1 MDKLNKQDKQKIA
14 VTGGIGSGKSTIC
27 EILKTHGYPVFSCDA
42 IYGELQQTKDYIE
55 KLQKAFPNVVK
66 EGKIDK
72 KILSAV
78 VFENPD
84 ELKRL
89 NAISHPLIMQ
99 ELNRRMD
106 NCSSRLVFA
115 EVPLLFEGGY
125 QNQFDRVIVVSR
137 GEKARIT
144 SVIRRDGL
152 TETDVK
158 KRIKNQFDYSNLKT
172 AAPTQDFSKI
182 CILENKEDFLALE
195 KNLLA
200 LIDFEWLP

>member
-1 MDKLNKQDKQKIA
+1 MNRVNKQSKQKIA
-14 VTGGIGSGKSTIC
+14 VTGGIGSGKSTVC
-27 EILKTHGYPVFSCDA
+27 EILKSHGYPVFSCDA
-42 IYGELQQTKDYIE
+42 IYGELQLRKEYIR
-55 KLQKAFPNVVK
+55 KLKEAFPNAVK
-66 EGKIDK
+66 EGAIDK

-78 VFENPD
+78 VFENPA

-99 ELNRRMD
+99 ELNSRMEKS
-106 NCSSRLVFA
+106 SSRLVFA

-125 QNQFDRVIVVSR
+125 QNLFDRIIVVSR
-137 GEKARIT
+137 GEKTRIS

-172 AAPTQDFSKI
+172 AVSPQDLSKI
-182 CILENKEDFLALE
+182 RILKNEGDFLVLE
-195 KNLLA
+195 KNLLE
-200 LIDFEWLP
+200 LIDFE